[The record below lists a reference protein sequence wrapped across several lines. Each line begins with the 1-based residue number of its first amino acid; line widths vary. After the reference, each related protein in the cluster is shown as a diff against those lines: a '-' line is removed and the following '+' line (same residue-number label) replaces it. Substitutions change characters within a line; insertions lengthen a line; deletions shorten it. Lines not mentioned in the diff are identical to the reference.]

1 MVRGSGDGPG
11 FGYLQ
16 KPTLPAH
23 TLNLV
28 LSSLLRLSHQL
39 KSFRPYSWPLDS
51 WAVLLGTDW
60 CFLGRRAES
69 KRWGPG

>member
-1 MVRGSGDGPG
+1 MAQGSVI
-11 FGYLQ
+11 Y
-16 KPTLPAH
+16 KSLPFQLT